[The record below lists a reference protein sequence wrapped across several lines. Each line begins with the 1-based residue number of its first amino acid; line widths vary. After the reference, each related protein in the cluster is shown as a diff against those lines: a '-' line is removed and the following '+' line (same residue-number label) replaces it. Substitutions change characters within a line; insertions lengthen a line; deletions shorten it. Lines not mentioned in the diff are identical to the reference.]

1 MYYKSGQG
9 LEGLGP
15 VQTDAT
21 LFATSSQH
29 FWMLHVASV
38 CAPCCMLLHK
48 VWNWSNFSANNSQR
62 FFCSMIAKAKRNN
75 VGSVCT
81 VLPTLLGPCMLIMHG
96 LQRLMGCIL
105 STMHCRSQTL
115 LGVVA
120 SVCTPLPTCTQQL
133 LTSLDQQCWELL
145 CPFACSL
152 RNCSEMWQR
161 RWPWGNQTQ
170 LPNVCHLVPF
180 LLPTSLWMQSSL
192 LAPHGEGQL
201 CSSIFHLIVLTVA
214 CELLIC
220 ISFAVFQMPCP
231 TWCLVKWKADQAL
244 GIITPFIAQ
253 RMDKN

>member
-1 MYYKSGQG
+1 M
-9 LEGLGP
+9 LH
-15 VQTDAT
+15 
-21 LFATSSQH
+21 LFAHLVACCCAKFETGQTFQPTTPNISFVPWSPKQSAQCWICLHNSSNIVGAMH
-29 FWMLHVASV
+29 AHYAWITKTYGLYSFH
-38 CAPCCMLLHK
+38 
-48 VWNWSNFSANNSQR
+48 NS
-62 FFCSMIAKAKRNN
+62 
-75 VGSVCT
+75 
-81 VLPTLLGPCMLIMHG
+81 
-96 LQRLMGCIL
+96 LQVPNL
-105 STMHCRSQTL
+105 S
-115 LGVVA
+115 GVIA

-133 LTSLDQQCWELL
+133 PTSLDQQCWELL

-170 LPNVCHLVPF
+170 LPNVCHLVPS